1 MPKWLILH
9 YFSIFGKWDKLS
21 GLGSDFLVK
30 YPSLLKMLQGEKHGA
45 AVLSLKYPVR
55 TYGVLTKSLWSE
67 KGVGG
72 LVYVSYRMWLGSVSI
87 SNQRWGEILLRKWKH
102 KKYNIWISHDFRKW
116 YAPNPLKHRALSIT
130 TEHQQYMQLIICT
143 SDRASM
149 FYWIIRVI

>member
-1 MPKWLILH
+1 M
-9 YFSIFGKWDKLS
+9 S

-72 LVYVSYRMWLGSVSI
+72 LVYVSYRM
-87 SNQRWGEILLRKWKH
+87 
-102 KKYNIWISHDFRKW
+102 
-116 YAPNPLKHRALSIT
+116 
-130 TEHQQYMQLIICT
+130 
-143 SDRASM
+143 
-149 FYWIIRVI
+149 